1 MFEFTK
7 FLSVI
12 CQLPNIHVDETDEKG
27 KTLLFLL
34 VEWITE
40 RFNSRS
46 SIYDII
52 CDSLKILVI
61 DHGAD
66 VNRRCGVVSYLI
78 RRGLIFETDALL

>member
-12 CQLPNIHVDETDEKG
+12 CQIPNIHIDETDEKG

-34 VEWITE
+34 VEWVAE
-40 RFNSRS
+40 RVNTHL

-52 CDSLKILVI
+52 CNSLKILVI

-66 VNRRCGVVSYLI
+66 VNRRCGVVSYFI
-78 RRGLIFETDALL
+78 